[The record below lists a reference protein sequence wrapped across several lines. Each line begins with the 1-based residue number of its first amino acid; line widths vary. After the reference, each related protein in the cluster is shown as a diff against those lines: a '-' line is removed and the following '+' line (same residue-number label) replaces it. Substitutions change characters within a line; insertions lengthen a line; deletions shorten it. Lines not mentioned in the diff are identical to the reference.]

1 MGLLSKGVITTSAA
15 LGLALFSQ
23 APEFAQQ
30 YRQRLGG
37 ALEELRTV
45 VSDFDRDADA
55 SSMTREQALE
65 QMQAAGERFTRDR
78 GASMARTV
86 ERYDTL
92 SGQQMAMETAQPIA
106 RPLLVLRNPDPRVIE
121 GAWGIYE
128 PALPLNLPGAFF
140 VHNEAD
146 EDYSRQLVSEA
157 RVLGDKL
164 KPEWIKRQRDNHFLD
179 CEALAAA
186 AAYSLNVQSIPEG
199 VERSARS
206 DKKTTAGDREAE
218 AMPAARSP
226 KSENSRSIRERF
238 RSMGA
243 RSRR

>member
-128 PALPLNLPGAFF
+128 PALPLNLPGALYGGTGALLFAMLARF
-140 VHNEAD
+140 GVQTVRYRRRRRNDRMIGVGEGANAGRD
-146 EDYSRQLVSEA
+146 QSAPVGDSRANDQ
-157 RVLGDKL
+157 KL
-164 KPEWIKRQRDNHFLD
+164 
-179 CEALAAA
+179 
-186 AAYSLNVQSIPEG
+186 
-199 VERSARS
+199 
-206 DKKTTAGDREAE
+206 
-218 AMPAARSP
+218 
-226 KSENSRSIRERF
+226 
-238 RSMGA
+238 
-243 RSRR
+243 